1 MASYPTTSVAY
12 GQTSNDVK
20 ILQLFLQSQ
29 GMSIPSG
36 ATGYFGDQTKAALT
50 QWQTSHGITGAGV
63 GTNWGPQSI
72 AKAQSTS
79 SGGSSGSSNMSTG
92 SPTNMSVGST
102 SAPSGGMSPYTTPY
116 GSVPN
121 NSSGYGGYDYAGPQ
135 TPQYDPSDL
144 NSMQS
149 AYQSAI
155 SSSNYQ
161 LAATLQ
167 AQINA
172 ETQRQ
177 QGIKDKAQQLVSGMM
192 GTKAINDYYSSLSPK
207 DQGLVK
213 GTFGSNLVS
222 GYKTAGTNIQQTT
235 QSPGGVSIKTSAHQ
249 PLDPSI
255 LHSISASTLGPNM
268 SNDPAQVRAL
278 QQALVNAGY
287 MTQAQ
292 MDTGPGTYGPQT
304 TAAVAAWQTENGI
317 NPQGNPGY
325 FGSISKAFISSQGSG
340 ISPTTGKSDLSGGG
354 TGTTLPFGTDGLG
367 DTTAS
372 TAMNQPGLLPSLVP
386 GTPEYQAAMDKLST
400 SYYDILQQ
408 QMNAQTEQDQQ
419 VAEYNWQNLKSAA
432 EKNLNISL
440 SNDAFQA
447 WGQIQNLNSSY
458 GQQNI
463 ENSGLKNEAIDSYL
477 SQIRQKDAATRTSAQ
492 SDDDKNQMAY
502 YKQFATPAQ
511 IQAFA
516 AANPDKAQAW
526 GLVPSDDVKNA
537 MNYSALKA
545 KYPNMSDQDIQ
556 ANIAS
561 VLDENGNY
569 RSDLYQKYMV
579 GGNVGINGGQVGTP
593 MYHQYDA
600 NGNGIGNPISIP
612 VTPGDT
618 GVLDI
623 DRAKETYQKLNV
635 PLNNPAAISGA
646 SIIQS
651 QSPNSSTPPPQQNPP
666 PTSTPPLGVTGGG
679 GLAAA
684 GAAAGNLGSGSTGA
698 STGSSGSSPATA
710 PAPATPPKSGGQ
722 LQYYKLQNT
731 GDMYSKDLS
740 SGAVQK
746 VTSIPTGAGVINWTG
761 SGTPYGLNI
770 PS

>member
-12 GQTSNDVK
+12 GQTSADVTA
-20 ILQLFLQSQ
+20 LQNFLISQ
-29 GMSIPSG
+29 GMSIPAG
-36 ATGYFGDQTKAALT
+36 ATGYFGDQTKTALT
-50 QWQTSHGITGAGV
+50 QWQNSHGITGAGV

-72 AKAQSTS
+72 AKAQS
-79 SGGSSGSSNMSTG
+79 SGGSTPPSSPPPGGGYFTPTGTAPTPTGGQNSSMSGL
-92 SPTNMSVGST
+92 
-102 SAPSGGMSPYTTPY
+102 Y
-116 GSVPN
+116 GDVPN
-121 NSSGYGGYDYAGPQ
+121 NSQGYGGYNYASPQ
-135 TPQYDPSDL
+135 TPPPQYDPSDL

-155 SSSNYQ
+155 GSNNYQ

-177 QGIKDKAQQLVSGMM
+177 QGIKDKARQIQSSGQ
-192 GTKAINDYYSSLSPK
+192 GAIAVNNYLSSLAPK
-207 DQGLVK
+207 DQAMVK
-213 GTFGSNLVS
+213 SYYGTNVVS
-222 GYKTAGTNIQQTT
+222 GWTTPGTNFQQTT
-235 QSPGGVSIKTSAHQ
+235 QTPGGVSTKTSTHQ

-255 LHSISASTLGPNM
+255 LNSISASTLGPNM
-268 SNDPAQVRAL
+268 TNDPNQVKAL
-278 QQALVNAGY
+278 QQALANAGY
-287 MTQAQ
+287 LKAPVDGNYGWETAQ
-292 MDTGPGTYGPQT
+292 
-304 TAAVAAWQTENGI
+304 AVAAWQSENKI
-317 NPQGNPGY
+317 DTKGNPGY
-325 FGSISKAFISSQGSG
+325 FGAISKSFISSQGKG
-340 ISPTTGKSDLSGGG
+340 ISPTTGKSDLTGGG
-354 TGTTLPFGTDGLG
+354 TGTTLPFGTDGLA

-372 TAMNQPGLLPSLVP
+372 TATNQPGLLPSLVP

-400 SYYDILQQ
+400 AYYDVLQQ
-408 QMNAQTEQDQQ
+408 QMNAQTEQEQQ
-419 VAEYNWQNLKSAA
+419 AAEYNWQNLKTTA

-463 ENSGLKNEAIDSYL
+463 ENSGLKNESIDSYL
-477 SQIRQKDAATRTSAQ
+477 SQIRQKDAAARTSAQ
-492 SDDDKNQMAY
+492 GDDDKNQMAY

-511 IQAFA
+511 VQAFA
-516 AANPDKAQAW
+516 AANPDKAKLW
-526 GLVPSDDVKNA
+526 GLIPSDDVKNA
-537 MNYSALKA
+537 MNYSTLKA

-579 GGNVGINGGQVGTP
+579 GGNVGVNGGQVGTP
-593 MYHQYDA
+593 MYDQYDA

-623 DRAKETYQKLNV
+623 NRAKETYQKLNV
-635 PLNNPAAISGA
+635 PLNNPAAVSGA
-646 SIIQS
+646 PIIQS
-651 QSPNSSTPPPQQNPP
+651 QSPNSSTPPPQMNPP
-666 PTSTPPLGVTGGG
+666 STSTPPLGSGGG

-684 GAAAGNLGSGSTGA
+684 GTAAGNMGSGSMGA
-698 STGSSGSSPATA
+698 STGSSGSSSTTS

-722 LQYYKLQNT
+722 LQYYKIQST
-731 GDMYSKDLS
+731 GNMYSKDLS
-740 SGAVQK
+740 SGATQK